1 MSLRFIY
8 GGAGRGKST
17 FCLADIKQRQVE
29 ECEKPLVLLVPEQFS
44 FQAEKNL
51 IKVVGST
58 GIKNVQVL
66 SFNRLAYKVFSEV
79 GGINLKAIDASGKA
93 MLIHSIMQKKQEG
106 FKVFSA
112 ASRQKGFVDNVASA
126 ITEFKKYGISV
137 EDLNMVKEKLGETP
151 LLIDKITDLS
161 LIYGEFDN
169 ILNQNYADPDDDLT
183 RLYSALD
190 ECNIFDGSEFWLD
203 EFTGFTPQQ
212 FGIIEK
218 LFKKAKRVNIT
229 LPLKSS
235 EHSKGMEESD
245 AFYSI
250 KSTEDK
256 LLKIAEETGTSI
268 EKAIELQT
276 NKNHKFKD
284 NAQLSFLEKNYF
296 AFPYTPSTE
305 KCENIKVFKGLN
317 AYSEIEHVAKDI
329 LRICR
334 DENIRFNKIAVVTRD
349 LPAYEKLIK
358 AIFTEYNIPLFIDK
372 KKDITSNPLIVLIT
386 STVEIFTKNFSYES
400 VFRYLKTGLLD
411 IEIECIDI
419 LENFVLETGIKGK
432 KKWTEATLWQEKI
445 EYYFRDYYDRK
456 AAEMELQKTMENGGY
471 EGNQQSKENGQPEGN
486 QQLEENTASGERQKH
501 LEYQKL
507 EVNNEN
513 PEPSIENPRAYEE
526 VEAEKIEATIKILND
541 TRDTFIKPLL
551 ALNEKLKGKNTTIK
565 ICTALFEFLEC
576 IKVYKTLEGWIENF
590 KNDGAQ
596 EQVTE
601 YGKIWNLVMEL
612 LDQMVE
618 VLGSE
623 CLSLEEFVKI
633 LSMGFSKH
641 QMGLIPPA
649 LDGVSITSL
658 DRIKS
663 HDISALYIIGVNDG
677 VFPKANKEEGIFTDS
692 DRLILK
698 EKGVELANDTKTE
711 VFNEQYLIYATIT
724 IPSKYLNI
732 SYPLGDY
739 EGKTLRPSIIISRFK
754 ALFKGLI
761 EQSSLTEYID
771 DIHEMQGIQDMQE
784 AHELSEVCAKVPTF
798 NGLIFALR
806 KYLEEGYIS
815 PLWVKVYKWY
825 QKQIE
830 WKEKSDSMF
839 QGFDYKNEVKMLE
852 KEKVKLLYGDKNY
865 FSVSRIEKYEEC
877 PFAYFVQYGLKA
889 KERKTFTFSS
899 PDLGSFMHSVLDN
912 FSKLVDKS
920 ELKWADLDKNWC
932 ETSISTIV
940 ETEADQGASGYV
952 LNSTP
957 RYKYFTE
964 RLKRVLKRT
973 IFVIVEQMK
982 NSGFEPFGYEVSFGF
997 NEGDYPPIQVE
1008 LSTGEIVNLVGRID
1022 RVDKLITEGEEF
1034 YRIIDYKS
1042 GNKDFKLSD
1051 VYYGLQIQL
1060 LTYLDAML
1068 TNETEL
1074 SKEPIFP
1081 AGILYFKIDDPV
1093 IKAKNNL
1100 DEEELEKAIMKAL
1113 KMKGLLLADTKII
1126 REMDRNIQG
1135 ASLVVPASIKKDGE
1149 LGSRS
1154 SVATKEQFDM
1164 LLKHVKENLISTCEE
1179 MLSGEIDIK
1188 PYKKKDMTPCAYCE
1202 YSAICQFDP
1211 TLKENTYKIIKDK
1224 KDQEIWEILSNEF
1237 DISSGEINPGAEK
1250 ESHGQAQLNN
1260 ANAQETGGKE

>member
-8 GGAGRGKST
+8 GGAGKGKST
-17 FCLADIKQRQVE
+17 FCLEDIKQRQVE
-29 ECEKPLVLLVPEQFS
+29 ESEKPLVLLVPEQFS

-79 GGINLKAIDASGKA
+79 GGITRRPIDTSGKA
-93 MLIHSIMQKKQEG
+93 MLIHSIMQKRQGE
-106 FKVFSA
+106 FKVFGA
-112 ASRQKGFVDNVASA
+112 ATRQKGFVDNVARA

-137 EDLNMVKEKLGETP
+137 ETLNVAKENLGNASDIKGHKDLAKENSTYMQGEHP

-161 LIYGEFDN
+161 LIYGEFNN
-169 ILNQNYADPDDDLT
+169 ILNQNYVDPDDDLT

-190 ECNIFDGSEFWLD
+190 ECNIFDGCEFWLD

-212 FGIIEK
+212 FAIIEK
-218 LFKKAKRVNIT
+218 LYKKAKRVNIT
-229 LPLKSS
+229 LPLRSA

-250 KSTEDK
+250 KATENK
-256 LLKIAEETGTSI
+256 LLEIAKETGTSI
-268 EKAIELQT
+268 DKPVELIT
-276 NKNHKFKD
+276 NKEHKFKE
-284 NAQLSFLEKNYF
+284 NAELSFLEKNYF
-296 AFPYTPSTE
+296 AFPYTPYTE

-317 AYSEIEHVAKDI
+317 AYAEIEHVAKDI
-329 LRICR
+329 LRLCR
-334 DENIRFNKIAVVTRD
+334 DEDMRFNKMAVVTRD

-386 STVEIFTKNFSYES
+386 ATVEIFTKNFSYES

-411 IEIECIDI
+411 IQVENIDI
-419 LENFVLETGIKGK
+419 LENFVIETGIKGK
-432 KKWTEATLWQEKI
+432 KKWTENALWQEKI
-445 EYYFRDYYDRK
+445 EYYFRDYY
-456 AAEMELQKTMENGGY
+456 
-471 EGNQQSKENGQPEGN
+471 
-486 QQLEENTASGERQKH
+486 EEK
-501 LEYQKL
+501 
-507 EVNNEN
+507 
-513 PEPSIENPRAYEE
+513 
-526 VEAEKIEATIKILND
+526 AEKAEATIKILND
-541 TRDTFIKPLL
+541 TRAAFIEPLL
-551 ALNEKLKGKNTTIK
+551 ALNEKLKGKNTTTK
-565 ICTALFEFLEC
+565 ICTALFEFLES
-576 IKVYKTLEGWIENF
+576 IKVYKTIEAWIENF
-590 KNDGAQ
+590 KSVGAQ

-618 VLGSE
+618 VLGTE
-623 CLSLEEFVKI
+623 TQTLEGFVKI

-658 DRIKS
+658 DRVKS

-692 DRLILK
+692 DRLVLK
-698 EKGVELANDTKTE
+698 EKGIEMANDTKTE
-711 VFNEQYLIYATIT
+711 VFNEQYLIYSTIT

-732 SYPLGDY
+732 SYPIGDY
-739 EGKTLRPSIIISRFK
+739 EGKTLRPSIIISRVM
-754 ALFKGLI
+754 ALFKELV
-761 EQSSLTEYID
+761 QRSSITQYID
-771 DIHEMQGIQDMQE
+771 HMHEMQED
-784 AHELSEVCAKVPTF
+784 HELTEVSAKIPTF

-806 KYLEEGYIS
+806 KYLETGYIS

-825 QKQIE
+825 QKE
-830 WKEKSDSMF
+830 LPWKEKSNSMF

-899 PDLGSFMHSVLDN
+899 PDLGSFMHSVLDD
-912 FSKLVDKS
+912 FSKLVDKNQI
-920 ELKWADLDKNWC
+920 KWAELDKNWC
-932 ETSISTIV
+932 EKNIGDIV
-940 ETEADQGASGYV
+940 EREADQGSSGYI

-982 NSGFEPFGYEVSFGF
+982 NSGFEPFGYEVSFGL
-997 NEGDYPPIQVE
+997 NPGDYPPIEVE

-1022 RVDKLITEGEEF
+1022 RVDKLICEGEEF

-1068 TNETEL
+1068 TNEKGILTSE
-1074 SKEPIFP
+1074 EPIFP

-1093 IKAKNNL
+1093 IKAKGNL

-1126 REMDRNIQG
+1126 KEMDRNIQG
-1135 ASLVVPASIKKDGE
+1135 ASLVIPASIKKDGQ

-1154 SVATKEQFDM
+1154 SVATKEQFD
-1164 LLKHVKENLISTCEE
+1164 LLLNHVKENLICTCEE
-1179 MLSGEIDIK
+1179 MLSGQIDIR
-1188 PYKKKDMTPCAYCE
+1188 PYKKKEFTPCSYCE

-1211 TLKENTYKIIKDK
+1211 TLKENNYKIIKDR
-1224 KDQEIWEILSNEF
+1224 KDQEIWELLE
-1237 DISSGEINPGAEK
+1237 GEVETIIENT
-1250 ESHGQAQLNN
+1250 
-1260 ANAQETGGKE
+1260 QEMGVEE

>member
-8 GGAGRGKST
+8 GGAGKGKST
-17 FCLADIKQRQVE
+17 FCLEDIQHRQKE

-79 GGINLKAIDASGKA
+79 GGITRSPMDTSGKA
-93 MLIHSIMQKKQEG
+93 MLIHSILQKKQDE

-112 ASRQKGFVDNVASA
+112 ASRQKGFVDNVAGA

-137 EDLNMVKEKLGETP
+137 EELNAVKENLGESP

-169 ILNQNYADPDDDLT
+169 ILNQNYVDPDDDLT
-183 RLYSALD
+183 RLYNALD
-190 ECNIFDGSEFWLD
+190 EYDLDGAEFWLD

-212 FGIIEK
+212 YGIIEK
-218 LFKKAKRVNIT
+218 LYKKAKRINIT
-229 LPLKSS
+229 LPLNSS
-235 EHSKGMEESD
+235 QHSKGMEESD

-250 KSTEDK
+250 KFTEDK
-256 LLKIAEETGTSI
+256 LLEIAELTGTSI
-268 EKAIELQT
+268 EAPLELEG

-284 NAQLSFLEKNYF
+284 NAELSFLEKNYF
-296 AFPYTPSTE
+296 AFPYTPTTE
-305 KCENIKVFKGLN
+305 KCENIKLFKGLN
-317 AYSEIEHVAKDI
+317 SYSEIEHVAKDI
-329 LRICR
+329 LRLCR

-358 AIFTEYNIPLFIDK
+358 AIFAEYNIPIFIDK

-386 STVEIFTKNFSYES
+386 GAVEIFTKNFSYEA

-411 IEIECIDI
+411 IKMENIDM
-419 LENFVLETGIKGK
+419 LENFVIAAGIRGK
-432 KKWTEATLWQEKI
+432 RKWTEDQLWQEKI
-445 EYYFRDYYDRK
+445 EYYFRDYFISK
-456 AAEMELQKTMENGGY
+456 AAAEELQNDIEN
-471 EGNQQSKENGQPEGN
+471 
-486 QQLEENTASGERQKH
+486 A
-501 LEYQKL
+501 
-507 EVNNEN
+507 
-513 PEPSIENPRAYEE
+513 EPSKTSEIEPLITTEPALES
-526 VEAEKIEATIKILND
+526 EAEKIEATIKILND
-541 TRDTFIKPLL
+541 TREAFIKPLIE
-551 ALNEKLKGKNTTIK
+551 LNEKLKGKNTTIK
-565 ICTALFEFLEC
+565 ICTALFEFLEN
-576 IKVYKTLEGWIENF
+576 IKVDKTIESWIETF
-590 KNDGAQ
+590 KSEGAQ

-601 YGKIWNLVMEL
+601 YSKIWNLVNEL
-612 LDQMVE
+612 LDQMVD
-618 VLGSE
+618 VLGKE
-623 CLSLEEFVKI
+623 ILTLEDFVKI
-633 LSMGFSKH
+633 LSLGFSKH

-649 LDGVSITSL
+649 LDGVTISSVE
-658 DRIKS
+658 RIKS

-692 DRLILK
+692 DRIILK
-698 EKGVELANDTKTE
+698 ENNVELANDTKTE

-732 SYPLGDY
+732 SYPIADY

-761 EQSSLTEYID
+761 EESNITEYAD
-771 DIHEMQGIQDMQE
+771 DLKED
-784 AHELSEVCAKVPTF
+784 HELREVSAKTPTF

-815 PLWVKVYKWY
+815 PLWIKVYKWFQNEEY
-825 QKQIE
+825 
-830 WKEKSDSMF
+830 WKEKSSTMF

-852 KEKVKLLYGDKNY
+852 KEKVKLLYGEKNY

-899 PDLGSFMHSVLDN
+899 PDLGSFMHSVLDD

-920 ELKWADLDKNWC
+920 EIKWADLDKEWC
-932 ETSISTIV
+932 EKNIATIV
-940 ETEADQGASGYV
+940 EMEAAEGSSGYI
-952 LNSTP
+952 LNSSP
-957 RYKYFTE
+957 RYKYFAE

-973 IFVIVEQMK
+973 ILVIVEQMK

-1022 RVDKLITEGEEF
+1022 RVDKLLNEGEEF

-1068 TNETEL
+1068 TNESAI

-1126 REMDRNIQG
+1126 REMDRNIEG

-1154 SVATKEQFDM
+1154 SVATAQQFNM
-1164 LLKHVKENLISTCEE
+1164 LLNHVKENLIRTCEE

-1202 YSAICQFDP
+1202 YTAICQFDP
-1211 TLKENTYKIIKDK
+1211 ALKENTYKIIKDR
-1224 KDQEIWEILSNEF
+1224 KDQEIWELLCNEAT
-1237 DISSGEINPGAEK
+1237 EETK
-1250 ESHGQAQLNN
+1250 LNLTN
-1260 ANAQETGGKE
+1260 HQKTGGEE

>member
-8 GGAGRGKST
+8 GGAGKGKST
-17 FCLADIKQRQVE
+17 FCLEDIEKRSTAE
-29 ECEKPLVLLVPEQFS
+29 SEKPLVLLVPEQFS

-79 GGINLKAIDASGKA
+79 GGITRKPMDTSGKA
-93 MLIHSIMQKKQEG
+93 MLIHSILQKKKDEL
-106 FKVFSA
+106 KVFKGA
-112 ASRQKGFVDNVASA
+112 ARQKGFVDNVASA
-126 ITEFKKYGISV
+126 ITEFKKYNVSV
-137 EDLNMVKEKLGETP
+137 EDLNKTLGNLGENT
-151 LLIDKITDLS
+151 LLVDKIMDLS

-169 ILNQNYADPDDDLT
+169 ILNKNYLDPDDDLT
-183 RLYSALD
+183 RLNSALD
-190 ECNIFDGSEFWLD
+190 ECNIFDGSEFWID

-212 FGIIEK
+212 YGILEK
-218 LFKKAKRVNIT
+218 LYKKARRINIT

-235 EHSKGMEESD
+235 EHSKCMEESD

-250 KSTEDK
+250 KFTENK
-256 LLKIAEETGTSI
+256 LLSLAEDSGTSI
-268 EKAIELQT
+268 EAPIELEG
-276 NKNHKFKD
+276 NKEYKFK
-284 NAQLSFLEKNYF
+284 NNNELSFLEKNYF

-305 KCENIKVFKGLN
+305 KCENIKVFKALN
-317 AYSEIEHVAKDI
+317 GYCEVEHVAKDI
-329 LRICR
+329 LRLCR

-349 LPAYEKLIK
+349 LPSYEKLIK

-386 STVEIFTKNFSYES
+386 GVVEIFTKNFSYEAM
-400 VFRYLKTGLLD
+400 FRYLKTGLLD
-411 IEIECIDI
+411 IEKQHIDI
-419 LENFVLETGIKGK
+419 LENFVIAAGIKGK
-432 KKWTEATLWQEKI
+432 RKWTEPDLWQEKI
-445 EYYFRDYYDRK
+445 EYYFRDYYNDK
-456 AAEMELQKTMENGGY
+456 AGIDEAAS
-471 EGNQQSKENGQPEGN
+471 QS
-486 QQLEENTASGERQKH
+486 
-501 LEYQKL
+501 
-507 EVNNEN
+507 
-513 PEPSIENPRAYEE
+513 
-526 VEAEKIEATIKILND
+526 AEKPVEKVAGSPEDKAERIEATIKILND
-541 TRDTFIKPLL
+541 TREKVINPLL
-551 ALNEKLKGKNTTIK
+551 QFKEKLKGGCTTKK
-565 ICTALFEFLEC
+565 ICTTLFEFLET
-576 IKVYKTLEGWIENF
+576 INIYKTIEEWIENF
-590 KNDGAQ
+590 KREGAQ
-596 EQVTE
+596 ELVTE
-601 YGKIWNLVMEL
+601 YSKIWNLVMEL

-618 VLGSE
+618 VLGNE
-623 CLSLEEFVKI
+623 TLSLEDFVKV

-641 QMGLIPPA
+641 QMGIIPPA
-649 LDGVSITSL
+649 LDGVTISSVE
-658 DRIKS
+658 RIKS

-677 VFPKANKEEGIFTDS
+677 VFPMANKEDGILTDN
-692 DRLILK
+692 DRMILK
-698 EKGVELANDTKTE
+698 ENALELANDTKTE

-732 SYPLGDY
+732 SYPIADY
-739 EGKTLRPSIIISRFK
+739 EGKTLRPSIIISRFN

-761 EQSSLTEYID
+761 EESNITQFSERLQETN
-771 DIHEMQGIQDMQE
+771 DMQQ
-784 AHELSEVCAKVPTF
+784 LCAKVPTF
-798 NGLIFALR
+798 NELIFYLR
-806 KYLEEGYIS
+806 KYLEEGVIS
-815 PLWVKVYKWY
+815 PLWIEIYKWY
-825 QKQIE
+825 QKDPL
-830 WKEKSDSMF
+830 WREKSNTMF
-839 QGFDYKNEVKMLE
+839 QGFDYKNEMKMLE

-899 PDLGSFMHSVLDN
+899 PDLGSFMHSVLDD
-912 FSKLVDKS
+912 FSKLVDKN
-920 ELKWADLDKNWC
+920 EIKWADLQREWC
-932 ETSISTIV
+932 EKNIASIV
-940 ETEADQGASGYV
+940 EKEAEEGISGYI

-973 IFVIVEQMK
+973 IMVIVEQMK

-997 NEGDYPPIQVE
+997 EDGDYPPIKVE
-1008 LSTGEIVNLVGRID
+1008 LSTGEVVNLVGRID
-1022 RVDKLITEGEEF
+1022 RVDKLINEGEEF

-1068 TNETEL
+1068 KSERAISKENEISE
-1074 SKEPIFP
+1074 EPIFP

-1093 IKAKNNL
+1093 IKAKNDL

-1126 REMDRNIQG
+1126 REMDRNIEG
-1135 ASLVVPASIKKDGE
+1135 ASLVVPASIKKDGK

-1154 SVATKEQFDM
+1154 SVATKEQFEM
-1164 LLKHVKENLISTCEE
+1164 LLRHVKENLISTCEQ

-1188 PYKKKDMTPCAYCE
+1188 PYKKKDATPCAYCE
-1202 YSAICQFDP
+1202 YTAICQFDP

-1224 KDQEIWEILSNEF
+1224 RDKEIWELLS
-1237 DISSGEINPGAEK
+1237 SVEIEQNSVK
-1250 ESHGQAQLNN
+1250 T
-1260 ANAQETGGKE
+1260 QEIGVDEE